1 MPRSPARRTLAG
13 MDSTM
18 TATTPST
25 ISTSTAPPPGAAVR
39 LPWRRLVVMGDSVA
53 SGVGDPVPGY
63 PDRPWAAALRDA
75 LDDRGGPPGYRNLG
89 VAGARIAEVRGGQL
103 GPALAFGPD
112 LAVLACGG
120 NDALRRSFDPE
131 AVGEH
136 LAAMAGALAEQGAL
150 VVTFGMFDV
159 GRTGLLPPDRAPDLS
174 ARLRALGDA
183 TAAVTRRAG
192 GVHVDFLDHPG
203 AGSHIFSADRLHPNR
218 RGHALIA
225 RETVAA
231 LAAHAGLAPR

>member
-1 MPRSPARRTLAG
+1 
-13 MDSTM
+13 MDSTL
-18 TATTPST
+18 TATTA
-25 ISTSTAPPPGAAVR
+25 STSTSTVAPPPRAAAR
-39 LPWRRLVVMGDSVA
+39 LPWRRLVVLGDSVA

-89 VAGARIAEVRGGQL
+89 VPGARIAEVRAGQL

-131 AVGEH
+131 AVGAH

-150 VVTFGMFDV
+150 VVTFGMFDI
-159 GRTGLLPPDRAPDLS
+159 GRTGFLPPDRAPGLS
-174 ARLRALGDA
+174 ARLRALGDV

-192 GVHVDFLDHPG
+192 GVHVDLLDHPE
-203 AGSHIFSADRLHPNR
+203 AGPHIFGADRLHPNR
-218 RGHALIA
+218 RGHALVA
-225 RETVAA
+225 RETVGA